1 MSPVLLIEG
10 TGAIARRHIAN
21 FRLLQPNLRIQVL
34 RASPRPLS
42 SPLPDD
48 VELVASL
55 DEALHN
61 RPTLAIIAGPAT
73 THVQTALP
81 LVEAGVPVLV
91 EKPLSSSL
99 VEAERLLGTT
109 QARHAGLMVA
119 YVFRFHT
126 ALLALR
132 NVLMRGDIGRPIGLR
147 AEVGQYLPDWRPGM
161 PWHESVSARSALGG
175 GALLELSHEIDYARW
190 LVGDAVNLR
199 GTLRRLG
206 AVTVDVED
214 WVDLHWTTADGVE
227 VDLHM
232 DMLQR
237 TPHRV
242 CRVLGSE
249 GTADVDLIAGRM
261 VVRRPGRAEDVVVAG
276 VGDRNAAY
284 VALARAA
291 LDMASGD
298 PSSVPLE
305 DGLAVM
311 RIVQGARRSSELKG
325 AEVSL

>member
-1 MSPVLLIEG
+1 LLLVEG

-21 FRLLQPNLRIQVL
+21 FRLLCPDLRVQVL
-34 RASPRPLS
+34 RASTRPLS
-42 SPLPDD
+42 SPLPQG
-48 VELVASL
+48 VELVESL
-55 DEALHN
+55 DAALHN
-61 RPTLAIIAGPAT
+61 RPTLAVIAGPAT
-73 THVQTALP
+73 THVRTALP

-99 VEAERLLGTT
+99 AEAERLLSMT
-109 QARHAGLMVA
+109 QAGRAGLMVA
-119 YVFRFHT
+119 YVFRFHA

-132 NVLMRGDIGRPIGLR
+132 NVLMRGDIGRLIALR
-147 AEVGQYLPDWRPGM
+147 AEVGQYLPDWRPGV
-161 PWHESVSARSALGG
+161 PWQESVSARSALGG

-190 LVGDAVNLR
+190 LVGDAVDLR
-199 GTLRRLG
+199 GVLRRLG
-206 AVTVDVED
+206 DVTVDVED
-214 WVDLHWTTADGVE
+214 WVDLHWTTAAGVE

-237 TPHRV
+237 TPYRV

-249 GTADVDLIAGRM
+249 GTAEVDVIAGRV

-276 VGDRNAAY
+276 GADRNAAY

-298 PSSVPLE
+298 PSSVTLE

-311 RIVQGARRSSELKG
+311 RIVQGTRRSSELKG